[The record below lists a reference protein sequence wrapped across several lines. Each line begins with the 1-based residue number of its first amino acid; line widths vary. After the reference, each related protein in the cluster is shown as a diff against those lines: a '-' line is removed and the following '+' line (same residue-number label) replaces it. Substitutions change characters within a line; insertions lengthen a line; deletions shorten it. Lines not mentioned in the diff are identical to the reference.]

1 MGAQMTGRTPTRA
14 TLASLFG
21 GGFALIATLV
31 GLAYVWSETGLGM
44 PGRGWLALCFGAVL
58 TLAVA
63 LGLFFLVFY
72 SARQGF
78 DDIDRPD
85 DRSSP

>member
-1 MGAQMTGRTPTRA
+1 MTRWRLSTA
-14 TLASLFG
+14 TLASLFAG
-21 GGFALIATLV
+21 GLALVATLM
-31 GLAYVWSETGLGM
+31 GLAYVWSENGLGM
-44 PGRGWLALCFGAVL
+44 PGQGWLALGFGAVL

-63 LGLFFLVFY
+63 FGLFFLVFY
-72 SARQGF
+72 SARRGY